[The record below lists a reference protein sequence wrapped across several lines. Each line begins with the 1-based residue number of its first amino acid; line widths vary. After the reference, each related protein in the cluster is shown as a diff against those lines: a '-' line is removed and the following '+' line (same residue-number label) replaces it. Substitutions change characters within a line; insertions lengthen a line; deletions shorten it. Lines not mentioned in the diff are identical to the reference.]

1 MIMILINLKHIVV
14 TNSNINGIDNINAK
28 CESIILYKTSSKTTD
43 HPVNK

>member
-14 TNSNINGIDNINAK
+14 TNNNVNGIYNINAK
-28 CESIILYKTSSKTTD
+28 SESIILYKTSSKTTD